1 MVRCVS
7 GGVDAVALAAG
18 EWVWHGLHTPE
29 GWGRQLCQGR
39 LFSALIKDEMEKKK
53 RDLSG

>member
-7 GGVDAVALAAG
+7 GGVDTVALAAG

-39 LFSALIKDEMEKKK
+39 LFSALIKDEIEKKK